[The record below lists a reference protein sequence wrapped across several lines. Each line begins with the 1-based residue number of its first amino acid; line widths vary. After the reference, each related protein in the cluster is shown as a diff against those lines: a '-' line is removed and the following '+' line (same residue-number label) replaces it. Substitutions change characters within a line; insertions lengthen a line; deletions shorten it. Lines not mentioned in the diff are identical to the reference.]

1 VEDVTKTEEPTGDD
15 KPVTIRLG
23 DLKGL
28 IAQVIDEAKAQ
39 VRAEVDTALEAK
51 ADEVKALYGVQS
63 NVQSQ
68 LEESNQATR
77 QSGYKAFDESA
88 EAMGRKAVPNTL
100 VGQDPNGPLYGN
112 RDFNQ
117 QFNLRDLTP
126 LKELPSD
133 KVIVVLPKYNKDS
146 AGTPIGFDLKNCT
159 VQYFDVEVHKINNST
174 DKMTGST
181 VYQMLQVE
189 PIVVHD
195 PS

>member
-1 VEDVTKTEEPTGDD
+1 VEDSTKTEEPTGDD

-63 NVQSQ
+63 DVNSKIQ
-68 LEESNQATR
+68 ESNQAMR
-77 QSGYKAFDESA
+77 QEGYKKLDESA
-88 EAMGRKAVPNTL
+88 ESMGRKAVPNTL
-100 VGQDPNGPLYGN
+100 IIDDPKAPLYGN

-126 LKELPSD
+126 LKELPTD
-133 KVIVVLPKYNKDS
+133 KVIVVLPKYNKNS
-146 AGTPIGFDLKNCT
+146 AGNPIGYDLENCT